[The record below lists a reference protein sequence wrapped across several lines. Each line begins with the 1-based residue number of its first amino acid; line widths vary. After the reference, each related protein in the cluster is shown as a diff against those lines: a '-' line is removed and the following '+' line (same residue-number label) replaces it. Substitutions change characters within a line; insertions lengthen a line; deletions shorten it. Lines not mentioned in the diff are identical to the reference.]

1 MIELKLKY
9 KKSGI
14 EKRGEL
20 MRVDLRSDTVT
31 VPTERMRKA
40 MYEAEVGDDV
50 YGEDPTINRL
60 QEMAAEILGKEAAL
74 FVPSG
79 TMANQICVRVQAPR
93 GSEVILEE
101 ESHIFLHEVG
111 GLAALAQVQTRLVK
125 GVKGILQP
133 QDLARYFR
141 PPGDIHAP
149 KTSLVC
155 IEQTS
160 MMAGGTIY
168 PLETVQEICQI
179 AHQRGARVHM
189 DGARLFNA
197 AVASG
202 IPARDFAKPVDSLMF
217 CLSKGLCCPVG
228 SMIVGDRDFV
238 EEAKVA
244 RKLYGGGMRQAGFL
258 AACGIVALTEM
269 IDRLKED
276 HEKAKIIAKAIEG
289 SSLVQPDWNRPETN
303 IIIFALKEP
312 KAGEIVKVLA
322 DRGVLCLDLDEYRI
336 RMVTHKDVSFQE
348 AQYASQVLGE
358 LLH

>member
-1 MIELKLKY
+1 
-9 KKSGI
+9 
-14 EKRGEL
+14 

-31 VPTERMRKA
+31 VPTEKMRKA

-50 YGEDPTINRL
+50 FGEDPTINRL
-60 QEMAAEILGKEAAL
+60 QELAADICGREAAL

-111 GLAALAQVQTRLVK
+111 GLAALAQVQTRLI
-125 GVKGILQP
+125 KGIKGIIQP
-133 QDLARYFR
+133 PDLVSLFR
-141 PPGDIHAP
+141 SPGDIHAP

-168 PLETVQEICQI
+168 PLETIREITI
-179 AHQRGARVHM
+179 MSHSKGARVHM

-202 IPARDFAKPVDSLMF
+202 IPAMDFAKSVDSLMF

-228 SMIVGDRDFV
+228 SLVVGDKDFI
-238 EEAKVA
+238 EEARVA
-244 RKLYGGGMRQAGFL
+244 RKLYGGGMRQAGVL

-269 IDRLKED
+269 IDRLAED
-276 HEKAKIIAKAIEG
+276 HDKARIIAEAIEG
-289 SSLVQPDWNRPETN
+289 SPLVDPEWNRPQTN
-303 IIIFALKEP
+303 IIIFSLKEP
-312 KAGEIVKVLA
+312 KAEELVHKLA
-322 DRGVLCLDLDEYRI
+322 SKGILCLDLDERRV
-336 RMVTHKDVSFQE
+336 RMVTHKDISFE
-348 AQYASQVLGE
+348 DAMFAREVLGE

>member
-1 MIELKLKY
+1 
-9 KKSGI
+9 
-14 EKRGEL
+14 

-31 VPTERMRKA
+31 VPTEKMRKA

-60 QEMAAEILGKEAAL
+60 QEIAADLVGKEAAL

-125 GVKGILQP
+125 GIKGILQP
-133 QDLARYFR
+133 QDLVKYFR

-168 PLETVQEICQI
+168 PLKTIQEICQV
-179 AHQRGARVHM
+179 AHQKGAKVHM

-197 AVASG
+197 VVASG
-202 IPARDFAKPVDSLMF
+202 ISAQDFAKPVDSLMF

-228 SMIVGDRDFV
+228 SIIAGDRDFV
-238 EEAKVA
+238 EEAKVV

-269 IDRLKED
+269 IDRLRED
-276 HEKAKIIAKAIEG
+276 HEKAKIIAKALEG
-289 SSLVQPDWNRPETN
+289 SPFVLPDWNPPETN
-303 IIIFALKEP
+303 IIIFSLKEP
-312 KAGEIVKVLA
+312 KAKEMVRMLA
-322 DRGVLCLDLDEYRI
+322 EQGVLCLDLDDHRI
-336 RMVTHKDVSFQE
+336 RMVTHKDVSFEE
-348 AQYASQVLGE
+348 AQYASEVLGE
-358 LLH
+358 LLS